1 LTFSVA
7 RQSSKSGRADAG
19 APSTVPAVARLL
31 LFLSGSTALAFQTLW
46 VKQLTLVVG
55 VEVFAVSIGVAA
67 FFAGLAAGS
76 AVLGLWV
83 DRGGNPLRWYA
94 GFEAGVAV
102 LGLATT
108 LLLPRAPGAFVWLD
122 SLVGPLAWLLPGL
135 LVALPAFF
143 MGGTLPA
150 AMRSLAPVEQALG
163 RESGALYAWN
173 TAGAVSGALA
183 MPFMLVPLLGVRG
196 AGLAAAAACLATA
209 ALAAWLARD
218 AGITSPARR
227 ANGASPAQGA
237 SGRGFLLG
245 LVLYACAGGI
255 AMGYEVLWSQI
266 VAPLTSTRG
275 AAFAMVLS
283 VYLLG
288 LALGSAAWS
297 RIADRVADRWAA
309 FGLLVATAGLLA
321 LLTYATLG
329 PWLADAQSALGQ
341 AVARLSGSHAL
352 GMYSRF
358 LLAALVVVLP
368 ATLALGAAFP
378 AAVRLTGEAARAGTS
393 VGRVTAWNLAG
404 AITGTLAVGFV
415 LVPSLGLARTLFLL
429 AVLAA
434 VVGVIATAA
443 SPRRGA
449 ATIAVSLAL
458 LAVISAAALQ
468 LPRDKLGTLLA
479 DLRGGRLDF
488 YAEGA
493 GGAVA
498 VLEQS
503 TPAGS
508 FRRLYVSGVSNSGD
522 SLASRRYMRLQALL
536 PLLLHTGEPRSAMVI
551 ALGTGITC
559 GALLADPDLERRR
572 CVELLPEVV
581 DAAGRFQGHYDVT
594 ADGRV
599 EIRVGDGRHELLR
612 GPETWDLITLEPPP
626 PSAAGV
632 VNLYSR
638 EFYELAKRR
647 LAPGGMVAQWWP
659 LPTQNLEDSRS
670 LVRSF
675 VDAFPYVGLWTTEVH
690 EMLLIGSMTPMPLDV
705 AQVTR
710 RFDRP
715 GVSAALREVGVDS
728 SAAALATW
736 VTDRDGL
743 LAFVGDAP
751 PVTDD
756 RPRIE
761 VAPWLRPGEM
771 ARILPAVAALATDPP
786 LEGADAAFRD
796 QVDRHRGELGLLFQ
810 ALQASLE
817 GNRVLMADSLR
828 RLRSAAPDNPYFAWI
843 APAGGG

>member
-1 LTFSVA
+1 LVT
-7 RQSSKSGRADAG
+7 RQSSEPGRADAG
-19 APSTVPAVARLL
+19 VTSTAPAVARLL
-31 LFLSGSTALAFQTLW
+31 LLLSGSTALAFQTLW

-76 AVLGLWV
+76 AFFGVRV
-83 DRGGNPLRWYA
+83 DRGGHPLRWYA
-94 GFEAGVAV
+94 GLETGVAL
-102 LGLATT
+102 LGLGTT
-108 LLLPRAPGAFVWLD
+108 LLMPRAPGAFVWLD
-122 SLVGPLAWLLPGL
+122 TAVGPMAWLLPGL

-150 AMRSLAPVEQALG
+150 AMRSLAPLEQALG
-163 RESGALYAWN
+163 RESGSLYAWN
-173 TAGAVSGALA
+173 TAGAVAGALL
-183 MPFMLVPLLGVRG
+183 MPFALVPLLGVRG
-196 AGLAAAAACLATA
+196 AGLAATAACLATA
-209 ALAAWLARD
+209 ALAAWLASRMPGTASARAASATEQRD
-218 AGITSPARR
+218 DPA
-227 ANGASPAQGA
+227 AD
-237 SGRGFLLG
+237 RGFLLG
-245 LVLYACAGGI
+245 LFLYACAGGI

-297 RIADRVADRWAA
+297 RIADRIVDRWAA
-309 FGLLVATAGLLA
+309 FGLLVAAAGLLA
-321 LLTYATLG
+321 LLTYAALG
-329 PWLADAQSALGQ
+329 PWLAEAQSALGRG
-341 AVARLSGSHAL
+341 VARLSGSHAL

-358 LLAALVVVLP
+358 LLAAVVVVLP
-368 ATLALGAAFP
+368 ATLLLGAAFP
-378 AAVRLTGEAARAGTS
+378 AAVRLTGEAVRAGTS

-415 LVPSLGLARTLFLL
+415 LVPALGLARTLFLL
-429 AVLAA
+429 AVLGA

-443 SPRRGA
+443 SPRRRA
-449 ATIAVSLAL
+449 ATVTASLVLAAVSS
-458 LAVISAAALQ
+458 VAALQ
-468 LPRDKLGTLLA
+468 LPRDTLGNLLA
-479 DLRGGRLDF
+479 DLRGGHLDF

-503 TPAGS
+503 TPAGT

-522 SLASRRYMRLQALL
+522 SLASLRYMRLQALL
-536 PLLLHTGEPRSAMVI
+536 PLLLHGGEPRSAMVI

-581 DAAGRFQGHYDVT
+581 DAARRFAGNHEVT

-612 GPETWDLITLEPPP
+612 GSETWDLITLEPPP

-647 LAPGGMVAQWWP
+647 LAAGGMVAQWWP
-659 LPTQNLEDSRS
+659 LPTQNLEDSQS

-690 EMLLIGSMTPMPLDV
+690 EMLLVGSMTPMPLDV
-705 AQVTR
+705 ARVTR
-710 RFDRP
+710 RFERP

-728 SAAALATW
+728 AAAALATW

-743 LAFVGDAP
+743 LAFVGDAS

-771 ARILPAVAALATDPP
+771 ARVLPAVAALATDPP
-786 LEGADAAFRD
+786 LEGADPGFRD
-796 QVDRHRGELGLLFQ
+796 AVARHRGELGLLFQ

-817 GNRVLMADSLR
+817 GNRALMGDSLR
-828 RLRSAAPDNPYFAWI
+828 RLRSAAPDNPYYAWI
-843 APAGGG
+843 APGGDP